1 MICEQCKHSGYL
13 YWDNHMITEEF
24 QFKKYMYMEKLWL
37 PGPLPPPAPFCTWS
51 SLVRVPP
58 PRTVAPLSGEE
69 LFTGFM
75 SCLAISS
82 SNITF
87 ALCFNVHTS

>member
-1 MICEQCKHSGYL
+1 MKARQYVKVINIQGVSMGSFYDLQK
-13 YWDNHMITEEF
+13 N
-24 QFKKYMYMEKLWL
+24 FKL
-37 PGPLPPPAPFCTWS
+37 PFCAWS

-75 SCLAISS
+75 SCLAISTN
-82 SNITF
+82 NITLD
-87 ALCFNVHTS
+87 LCLNVV